1 LKGKKRAQS
10 FFLKN
15 RNLVSGDFLFQVLG
29 TLVVVLIFPA
39 GIVTA
44 QNRALSYTYGDTC
57 DRGKAD
63 TILASYAVMYLA
75 AFIYFAFKLR
85 QVVDAFKIK
94 EELKWTAAVA
104 IVVFIPWAV
113 FNNLSSARTVNNDV
127 FPFSTMFLLIG
138 VSVAIGLST
147 IWPLYRSYALED
159 GVALDDQ
166 GDLTTL
172 LGCLNDKGGLSGFKK
187 FLTKE
192 FSVENIL
199 FYEEIEEYRTKKRRG
214 SNDPLEL
221 IGEAQRIYAKYIIN
235 DSPFQVNL
243 PDVIIK
249 DLEDKLK
256 GLFASAA
263 SKDEKVSGSVPS
275 PSRALSVELGQ
286 NGVLNKRDPPTLFD
300 HAQENIFKL
309 MNSDSFPRFQRSE
322 EYKKICE
329 EADSRKKKRT
339 ILEQE
344 GVLAEKKSVSSKND
358 RQPAG
363 GGDEIVNPQDF
374 DRGGQDNGAD
384 GDD

>member
-1 LKGKKRAQS
+1 LRIELNQ
-10 FFLKN
+10 
-15 RNLVSGDFLFQVLG
+15 DHCLG

-275 PSRALSVELGQ
+275 PSRALSVELGGQ

>member
-1 LKGKKRAQS
+1 LR
-10 FFLKN
+10 N
-15 RNLVSGDFLFQVLG
+15 RSLVSGDFLFQVLG
-29 TLVVVLIFPA
+29 TLTVVLTFPA

-44 QNRALSYTYGDTC
+44 QNRSLSYTNGDNC

-63 TILASYAVMYLA
+63 TILGAYAVIYLA

-94 EELKWTAAVA
+94 EELKYTAAIA
-104 IVVFIPWAV
+104 IIVFIPWAV
-113 FNNLSSARTVNNDV
+113 FNNLSAARTVNNET
-127 FPFSTMFLLIG
+127 FPFRTMFLLIG
-138 VSVAIGLST
+138 VNVAICLST
-147 IWPLYRSYALED
+147 IWPLYRSY
-159 GVALDDQ
+159 VLDDTLGVTLEEQ

-172 LGCLNDKGGLSGFKK
+172 LGCLNDKGGLMGFKK

-221 IGEAQRIYAKYIIN
+221 IAEAQRIYAKYIIN

-256 GLFASAA
+256 ELFASVARQ
-263 SKDEKVSGSVPS
+263 DEKALASVPS

-286 NGVLNKRDPPTLFD
+286 NGILSKRDPPTLFD

-329 EADSRKKKRT
+329 EVESRKKKRT

-363 GGDEIVNPQDF
+363 GGDEIVNPQD
-374 DRGGQDNGAD
+374 DGQAD
-384 GDD
+384 TSVDED